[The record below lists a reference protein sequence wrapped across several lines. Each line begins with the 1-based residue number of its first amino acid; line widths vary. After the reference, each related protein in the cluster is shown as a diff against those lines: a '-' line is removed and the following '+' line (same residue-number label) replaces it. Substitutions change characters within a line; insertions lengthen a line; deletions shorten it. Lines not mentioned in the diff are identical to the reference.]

1 MDMDIGKV
9 KNAKPKKKNGNKGV
23 SRKNNPDYEKQVVM
37 SRDGVKQSVYRKKN
51 KNKGK
56 NVGTPAKRR
65 GAFKTPKL
73 GALAVPPTIASTM
86 AKPIGNYNQQQ
97 LAKKALFTQDY
108 LERLSGDTREKIQNE
123 YKAPTQVAKIK
134 KRSRPDTGV
143 GGDGRT

>member
-1 MDMDIGKV
+1 LC
-9 KNAKPKKKNGNKGV
+9 NH
-23 SRKNNPDYEKQVVM
+23 
-37 SRDGVKQSVYRKKN
+37 
-51 KNKGK
+51 
-56 NVGTPAKRR
+56 
-65 GAFKTPKL
+65 
-73 GALAVPPTIASTM
+73 
-86 AKPIGNYNQQQ
+86 NYNQQQ